1 MITST
6 YIHKKGIAFVCFQTT
21 GEAQAAIDEFDGKS
35 VEGIPE
41 PLYVKPFQKKRDLK
55 EQVHE
60 HYAAMRSEK
69 LLKDQTCNLFVK
81 GLPLNTT
88 TEEINEY
95 FTEYGPVESVKRKT
109 VDRVENNEKKEEFLG
124 MAFVRFKEYE
134 SACKAIRRSNQRP
147 FKGVLLKIDYYE
159 PYEVKKAKENEAIEE
174 AKKALARD

>member
-1 MITST
+1 
-6 YIHKKGIAFVCFQTT
+6 
-21 GEAQAAIDEFDGKS
+21 
-35 VEGIPE
+35 
-41 PLYVKPFQKKRDLK
+41 
-55 EQVHE
+55 
-60 HYAAMRSEK
+60 MRSEK